1 MKTNWSAVGSIA
13 LCVLVLFT
21 ALQFFVNIM
30 LMALANDMRD
40 KGAEYKRGK
49 LYARTDAFYFI
60 KRHDKP
66 LALQYLR
73 EREGK

>member
-1 MKTNWSAVGSIA
+1 MKINWSAVGSIA

-40 KGAEYKRGK
+40 KGAEYLRGR

-60 KRHDKP
+60 KQHDKK
-66 LALQYLR
+66 LALEYLR